1 MAFFPLVLPRGRTA
15 PSWPYPPSRAACGCG
30 LPKPYKFILC
40 HLINGQ
46 MQSSIVMSKIKRCVL
61 TSRSWIFVRSCSR
74 LPADVGEKIDP
85 FHQHALN
92 SRLGGPAVDMIIN
105 ILERINDCLNW
116 PIDDL
121 LHLSLARK
129 VSNPMDL
136 LRPSSRCLLS
146 SFSRVNSPSVSI
158 FSLIYLIITRMF
170 TAPMLM
176 LPITE
181 ADRLLH
187 YGTSELFLRSF
198 T

>member
-74 LPADVGEKIDP
+74 LPADYDEKIDP

-92 SRLGGPAVDMIIN
+92 PKLGGPAVDMIVN

-116 PIDDL
+116 PVDDL
-121 LHLSLARK
+121 LHPSLARK
-129 VSNPMDL
+129 VLKPMRWTSWDF
-136 LRPSSRCLLS
+136 PADASCHHSRGS
-146 SFSRVNSPSVSI
+146 ANWGSQFSPWSYPGCCSR
-158 FSLIYLIITRMF
+158 
-170 TAPMLM
+170 
-176 LPITE
+176 
-181 ADRLLH
+181 H
-187 YGTSELFLRSF
+187 RSWCCR
-198 T
+198 